1 MTAMSAQPT
10 RPMSYR
16 IGYSVGTFASACLR
30 SLKDATNRD
39 QPSPVIPTV
48 ALPVPSTRNDWDKLS
63 RTPTLARLG
72 VDLNRWYD
80 ENTKEAKPD
89 KPKRKRSSARKAAP
103 VATLFVGPLPKYGPL
118 DPLIA

>member
-16 IGYSVGTFASACLR
+16 IGYSVGAFASACLR

-48 ALPVPSTRNDWDKLS
+48 AMPVLSTRNDWDELS
-63 RTPTLARLG
+63 RTPALARQG
-72 VDLNRWYD
+72 VDLNRWYE
-80 ENTKEAKPD
+80 ENTKEAKP
-89 KPKRKRSSARKAAP
+89 AEA
-103 VATLFVGPLPKYGPL
+103 
-118 DPLIA
+118 